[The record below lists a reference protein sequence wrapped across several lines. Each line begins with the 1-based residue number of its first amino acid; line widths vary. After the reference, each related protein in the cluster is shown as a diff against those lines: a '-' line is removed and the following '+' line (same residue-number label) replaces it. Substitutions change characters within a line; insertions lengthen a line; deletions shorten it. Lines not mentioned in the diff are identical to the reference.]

1 MFASETITVTRTDDI
16 VATIAPPDAKGR
28 VHVFR
33 DGRIRLETAG
43 DAWDL
48 DVGFDEDSKAEWL
61 RLTYIRALIR
71 DGVTGAELTRAVE
84 SMSRIEEQMRSES
97 DEESFEKLFE
107 GAEETGRR
115 ICRERGL
122 DYDAMSD
129 DDINA
134 LANELVHECRRKQR

>member
-1 MFASETITVTRTDDI
+1 MGASETMSVDI

-48 DVGFDEDSKAEWL
+48 DVGFDEESKAEWL
-61 RLTYIRALIR
+61 KFTYIRDLVR
-71 DGVTGAELTRAVE
+71 DGVTGAELTRAID
-84 SMSRIEEQMRSES
+84 SMNRVEEQMRSES

-122 DYDAMSD
+122 DYDVMSD

-134 LANELVHECRRKQR
+134 LADELVHEWRRKQR